1 MPKEI
6 EDDEELKRL
15 RESESEESIAV
26 LGSIENLQAEVP
38 ANEVQ
43 LKGRLISD
51 QRRRPYIEPENESH
65 W

>member
-51 QRRRPYIEPENESH
+51 QIRRPYIEPENESH